1 MRLLLGMVLAAT
13 FAYAAKTLDVYFVDV
28 EGGQATLIV
37 TPSKESILV
46 DTGWPG
52 FNGRDAGRIQAAA
65 KAAGVKKIDYLVL
78 THYHMDHAGG
88 ITQLVEKLPVKTF
101 VDHGPNRETGK
112 SAGELSA
119 AWDKAVATGQHL
131 VVKPGDKLPLKGIDV
146 QVVTA
151 DGNAISSPINGGGAA
166 NSFCGGKTFPEDKTE
181 NARSTGILVT
191 YGKFRM
197 LDLGDLTSQKELEIV
212 CPNNRLGKIDLYLT
226 THHGV
231 NASNAQAIVHAVA
244 PRVAIMNNGAKKGGS
259 PEAWQIIRS
268 SPGLEDL
275 WQLHFAVAGGKE
287 NNSADSFVANIDE
300 ACEGKYLK
308 ASAMADGSFTVVNTR
323 NKYQKSYAAK

>member
-1 MRLLLGMVLAAT
+1 MRP
-13 FAYAAKTLDVYFVDV
+13 D
-28 EGGQATLIV
+28 
-37 TPSKESILV
+37 
-46 DTGWPG
+46 
-52 FNGRDAGRIQAAA
+52 
-65 KAAGVKKIDYLVL
+65 
-78 THYHMDHAGG
+78 
-88 ITQLVEKLPVKTF
+88 
-101 VDHGPNRETGK
+101 K

-119 AWDKAVATGQHL
+119 AWDKAVATGKHL
-131 VVKPGDKLPLKGIDV
+131 VVKPGDKLPLKGVDV

-181 NARSTGILVT
+181 NARSTGILIT

-226 THHGV
+226 THHGL

-287 NNSADSFVANIDE
+287 NNSLTPSSPTSTRPAR
-300 ACEGKYLK
+300 
-308 ASAMADGSFTVVNTR
+308 ASTSKLRRWPMDRLPLSTR
-323 NKYQKSYAAK
+323 ATSIRRATRQNRSSTAFDRPSRRRLRP

>member
-1 MRLLLGMVLAAT
+1 MRLVLSLFLAVSLVN
-13 FAYAAKTLDVYFVDV
+13 AAKTLDVYFVDV

-37 TPSKESILV
+37 TPAKQSILV

-65 KAAGVKKIDYLVL
+65 KSAGVKEIDYLIM
-78 THYHMDHAGG
+78 THYHTDHVGG
-88 ITQLVEKLPVKTF
+88 VGQLVEKMPVKTF

-119 AWDKAVATGQHL
+119 SWDKAVATGKHL
-131 VVKPGDKLPLKGIDV
+131 VVKPGDKLPLKGVDV

-151 DGNAISSPINGGGAA
+151 DGASISSAINGGGAA
-166 NSFCGGKTFPEDKTE
+166 NSFCAGKTFPEDKTE
-181 NARSTGILVT
+181 NARSTGILLT

-197 LDLGDLTSQKELEIV
+197 LDLGDLTSQKELDLV
-212 CPNNRLGKIDLYLT
+212 CPNNRIGKIDLYLT
-226 THHGV
+226 THHGTS
-231 NASNAQAIVHAVA
+231 ASNAQAIVHAIT
-244 PRVAIMNNGAKKGGS
+244 PRVAIMNNGAKKGGNS
-259 PEAWQIIRS
+259 DAWQIIHS

-275 WQLHFAVAGGKE
+275 WQVHFAVAGGKE
-287 NNSADSFVANIDE
+287 NNVADSFIANLDE

-308 ASAMADGSFTVVNTR
+308 ASAMADGSFTVVNSR

>member
-13 FAYAAKTLDVYFVDV
+13 FAHAAKTLDVYFVDV

-101 VDHGPNRETGK
+101 VDHGPNRETSK

-131 VVKPGDKLPLKGIDV
+131 VVKPGDKLPLKGVDV

-226 THHGV
+226 THHGL
-231 NASNAQAIVHAVA
+231 NASNAQAIVHGVA

-268 SPGLEDL
+268 SPGLEDF

-287 NNSADSFVANIDE
+287 NNSADSFIANIDE

-308 ASAMADGSFTVVNTR
+308 ASAMADGSFTVVNGR